1 MEELMPNHKSCEKR
15 LRQEEKRSARNHYV
29 KMTINTLAKKM
40 HSEITIDEKEK
51 LLSEVYTQLD
61 KAAKRN
67 IIHKRTASR
76 RKARLASYFNK
87 ERAFRLKEEPKKEKK

>member
-1 MEELMPNHKSCEKR
+1 MPNHKSCEKR

-40 HSEITIDEKEK
+40 HSEISIEDKEK

-76 RKARLASYFNK
+76 RKARLAAYFNK
-87 ERAFRLKEEPKKEKK
+87 ERASRLKEEPPKEKK